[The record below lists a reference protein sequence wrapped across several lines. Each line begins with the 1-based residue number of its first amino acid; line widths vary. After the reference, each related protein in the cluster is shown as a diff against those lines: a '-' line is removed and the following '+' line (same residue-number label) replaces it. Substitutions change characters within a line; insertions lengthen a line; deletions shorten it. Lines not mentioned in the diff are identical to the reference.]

1 MAGKSKA
8 VALAGAHGSKGIE
21 AGVKYCPLEHRA
33 NQRAVILTHLKRR
46 GSISTAEARRLYS
59 VMSPASRILELR
71 RQGLGIITRRDPV
84 QKCARYHM
92 AVDPAG
98 GDHAIE

>member
-33 NQRAVILTHLKRR
+33 NQRAVILAHLKRR
-46 GSISTAEARRLYS
+46 GSISTAEARCLRSDFPRRIARRLTRTNTAKK
-59 VMSPASRILELR
+59 MKNEMK
-71 RQGLGIITRRDPV
+71 GITRAQSSTNTRLN
-84 QKCARYHM
+84 M
-92 AVDPAG
+92 ADG
-98 GDHAIE
+98 C